1 MEEILL
7 KNCTFLTMDE
17 SNPRFFGWI
26 WMKNGKIVSMG
37 TDEPPACGQVVDGR
51 GGVVTPGLIDIHSH
65 LGLYEDGLRARTGT
79 RIPTP
84 LHRTCAR
91 SMG

>member
-37 TDEPPACGQVVDGR
+37 TDEPLACGQVVDGR

-65 LGLYEDGLRARTGT
+65 LGLYEEAGL
-79 RIPTP
+79 
-84 LHRTCAR
+84 
-91 SMG
+91 